1 MNFLCRAL
9 IEKSGHDNGFENSLL
24 NTEQQ
29 VLLGSAR
36 HTLQVSIT
44 QTNEG
49 LAVQFSEPQFI
60 TLLAVEF
67 PDFKQQQQALIVLE
81 NELGFLLKA
90 AFKLAVLTPTEITK
104 NYENQVQAELA
115 KLPSNGTEV
124 ERMVRQRVGQ
134 QSFRQALMTY
144 WGGACALTGVAIPDV
159 LRASHAKPWAEC
171 VSDAERLDVYNG
183 FLLNA
188 NLDALFDRFLISF
201 DEQGYLLI
209 SSTLSQVDLLSLG
222 IKSGLKL
229 RWINALHQPYLA
241 FHRARFN
248 QSSPL
253 INRTYPVG

>member
-36 HTLQVSIT
+36 HTLQASIT

-144 WGGACALTGVAIPDV
+144 WGGACAVTGVAIPDV
-159 LRASHAKPWAEC
+159 LRASHAKPWSEC
-171 VSDAERLDVYNG
+171 ASDAERLDVYNG

-188 NLDALFDRFLISF
+188 NLDALFDKGLITF
-201 DEQGYLLI
+201 DNQGVLQVSPKISGHQKELLGLRQQLQLRSLSPSHLDYLEWHRKHLFRKNY
-209 SSTLSQVDLLSLG
+209 LSKD
-222 IKSGLKL
+222 KE
-229 RWINALHQPYLA
+229 
-241 FHRARFN
+241 
-248 QSSPL
+248 
-253 INRTYPVG
+253 